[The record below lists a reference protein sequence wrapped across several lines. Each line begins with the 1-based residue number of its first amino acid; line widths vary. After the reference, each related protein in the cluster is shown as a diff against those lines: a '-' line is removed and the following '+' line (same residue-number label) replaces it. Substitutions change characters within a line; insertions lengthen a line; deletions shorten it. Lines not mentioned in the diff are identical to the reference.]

1 MGNKECSLF
10 ITYPIAQ
17 KAISTHYRE
26 IAGEDLHKI
35 LLANVELFRYLNS
48 RYIKDEK
55 LNEEVFNMAKTLYD
69 PLVEK
74 KGEKN
79 GVKKGEKRS
88 KLEVARNALVEGIEP
103 HIIVKI
109 TGLPMETIQE
119 LQAKQENKS

>member
-35 LLANVELFRYLNS
+35 LLANVELFRYLNN

-74 KGEKN
+74 KGEK
-79 GVKKGEKRS
+79 KGEKRS
-88 KLEVARNALVEGIEP
+88 KLEIARNALVEGIEP
-103 HIIVKI
+103 HIVVKI
-109 TGLPMETIQE
+109 TGLPMETIRE
-119 LQAKQENKS
+119 LQAEKENKS

>member
-1 MGNKECSLF
+1 LGNKECSLF

-35 LLANVELFRYLNS
+35 LLANVELFRYLNN

-74 KGEKN
+74 KGEK
-79 GVKKGEKRS
+79 KGEKRS
-88 KLEVARNALVEGIEP
+88 KLEIARNALVEGIEP
-103 HIIVKI
+103 HIVVKI
-109 TGLPMETIQE
+109 TGLPMETIRE
-119 LQAKQENKS
+119 LQAEKENKS